1 MVSVGR
7 TGALTPIALLD
18 PVEVGGVTIS
28 RATLHNVEEV
38 ARKDVREGDIVK
50 VERAGDVIPD
60 IVERISVPNETRS
73 DPFTVPDRCPVCE
86 SSVAQEG
93 SIFYCTGQ
101 TVCSAQLKGGIE
113 HFSSKGAPQY

>member
-1 MVSVGR
+1 MTGLVVSVGR

-50 VERAGDVIPD
+50 VEIEKLGFIENKV
-60 IVERISVPNETRS
+60 
-73 DPFTVPDRCPVCE
+73 
-86 SSVAQEG
+86 VAEP
-93 SIFYCTGQ
+93 I
-101 TVCSAQLKGGIE
+101 
-113 HFSSKGAPQY
+113 